1 MVDIEY
7 IRKKHYVEGWSIRK
21 IARNLGISRQ
31 SVRKALASAE
41 MPRYRRTRPRPFP
54 VMDPYRA
61 IILAWLEADAAA
73 PPKQRHTAKRIYDRL
88 VEEYGFT
95 GAEST
100 VRRFVRLLKARIP
113 EAYVPL
119 TADWGE
125 QAQVDWGQ
133 AVVEIDGVPTVVH
146 LFCLRLRASGVCF
159 AQAFPTE
166 KLEAFLAGHRLA
178 FEWLGGVPAQCIY
191 DNPKTAVVKILA
203 GPHRQEHEYFAHLRA
218 HYLFES
224 HFCNPA
230 RAHEKGAAENL
241 VGYVRRNALV
251 PVQDFASWEEL
262 NAHLLDWCNRDRAR
276 RPGWP
281 EEQAALRPLPDHP
294 LTCAITRM
302 AVVSRTGLV
311 TFDRNRYSVPC
322 RWVGQTVIV
331 SATWDRVQVMVGEEV
346 IAVHQRC
353 YARGQTVLELE
364 HYLPVLAQK
373 PRAAKNALAVRQL
386 GGAWDRAREVLCRG
400 RVDGYREL
408 AEILLLHRE
417 YPHAALTAALEQALA
432 LGTPTASVV
441 RQLLLNASQNRPP
454 RLPVNETLSAYA
466 IAPPD
471 LTRYDAL
478 AREVSRC
485 E

>member
-7 IRKKHYVEGWSIRK
+7 IRKKHYVERWSIRK

-133 AVVEIDGVPTVVH
+133 AVVKIGGVPTVMH

-166 KLEAFLAGHRLA
+166 KLEAFLAG
-178 FEWLGGVPAQCIY
+178 
-191 DNPKTAVVKILA
+191 
-203 GPHRQEHEYFAHLRA
+203 PHRQEHDYFAHLRA

-281 EEQAALRPLPDHP
+281 EEQAALHPLPDHP

-322 RWVGQTVIV
+322 RWVGQTVMV

-353 YARGQTVLELE
+353 YARGQTILELE

-386 GGAWDRAREVLCRG
+386 GGVWDRAREVLCRG

-417 YPHAALTAALEQALA
+417 YPHAALTAALEQALS
-432 LGTPTASVV
+432 LGTPTARVV

-466 IAPPD
+466 VAPPD

-478 AREVSRC
+478 AWEVSRC

>member
-1 MVDIEY
+1 MVDIEF
-7 IRKKHYVEGWSIRK
+7 IRKKHYLEGWSIRK

-41 MPRYRRTRPRPFP
+41 MPRYRRTKPRPFP

-88 VEEYGFT
+88 VKEYGFT

-100 VRRFVRLLKARIP
+100 VRRFVRLLKAKIP

-133 AVVEIDGVPTVVH
+133 AVVKIDGVPTVVH

-276 RPGWP
+276 RPGWSK
-281 EEQAALRPLPDHP
+281 EQAALRSLPDHP

-322 RWVGQTVIV
+322 RWVGQTVTV

-346 IAVHQRC
+346 IATHARC
-353 YARGQTVLELE
+353 YARGQTILELE

-386 GGAWDRAREVLCRG
+386 GGVWDRARESLCHG
-400 RVDGYREL
+400 RADGYREL

-441 RQLLLNASQNRPP
+441 RQLLLNAGQSRPP
-454 RLPVNETLSAYA
+454 RVPVNETLAVYA
-466 IAPPD
+466 VAPPD
-471 LTRYDAL
+471 LTRYDTL
-478 AREVSRC
+478 AREVSR
-485 E
+485 

>member
-41 MPRYRRTRPRPFP
+41 MPQYKRTRPRPFP

-88 VEEYGFT
+88 VEEYSFT

-100 VRRFVRLLKARIP
+100 VRRFVRLLKAKIP

-133 AVVEIDGVPTVVH
+133 AVVKINGVSTVVH

-166 KLEAFLAGHRLA
+166 KLEVFLAGHRLA

-203 GPHRQEHEYFAHLRA
+203 GPYRQEHEYFAHLRA

-251 PVQDFASWEEL
+251 PVRDFASWEEL
-262 NAHLLDWCNRDRAR
+262 NTHLLDWCNRDR
-276 RPGWP
+276 
-281 EEQAALRPLPDHP
+281 
-294 LTCAITRM
+294 
-302 AVVSRTGLV
+302 
-311 TFDRNRYSVPC
+311 
-322 RWVGQTVIV
+322 
-331 SATWDRVQVMVGEEV
+331 
-346 IAVHQRC
+346 
-353 YARGQTVLELE
+353 
-364 HYLPVLAQK
+364 
-373 PRAAKNALAVRQL
+373 
-386 GGAWDRAREVLCRG
+386 
-400 RVDGYREL
+400 
-408 AEILLLHRE
+408 
-417 YPHAALTAALEQALA
+417 
-432 LGTPTASVV
+432 
-441 RQLLLNASQNRPP
+441 
-454 RLPVNETLSAYA
+454 
-466 IAPPD
+466 
-471 LTRYDAL
+471 
-478 AREVSRC
+478 
-485 E
+485 